1 MERGATQ
8 PVNGRRGN
16 AGAGGRAGQR
26 SETVRRTN
34 LSALVQVLHAEGP
47 RSRSELVER
56 TGLTRSAIRR
66 LVGELV
72 AAGLAVEEPAAPLG
86 VPGRPSPLVR
96 LDQRSAVVLALEI
109 AVDSLAM
116 AVVGL
121 GGEVLSIARV
131 ERPRGHFGP
140 EEIVA
145 DLVELAGGAA
155 EHWRT
160 DGLVGVGVAVVGVVR
175 RVDGV
180 VSTAPNLGWR
190 DVPLGGLVGRALGTS
205 VPVSVAN
212 EADVGALAE
221 HRRGA
226 AVGTA
231 DAIFLSGEV
240 GVGGGIIADGRP
252 LTGVAGYGGEVG
264 HIPVNPLAGAMC
276 RCGSTGC
283 WETEVGEGALL
294 VRAGRPAD
302 GGSAAVDA
310 IVADAMAGDTT
321 ARRAIDEVGR
331 WLGIGLAGLVNTL
344 NPKRVVLGGCFARLH
359 PLFGASVEEEL
370 DRRALAAPRQLVEIV
385 PALLGVDA
393 PLLGAAELALEP
405 VLLDPAA
412 LFDRHP
418 VHYEQG
424 GTATMTR
431 LARINTGPPDVKGES
446 GMKLRRSAALVMSAA
461 LVLVACGDDDDD
473 DGGAAATTAGGTS
486 APATGGSAPATG
498 GSAPATGG
506 GGGDCVVGVS
516 WNNYQEERWAKWDE
530 PALKAA
536 IEAGGGSYISND
548 AKSSAETQASNVENL
563 IAQGANV
570 LVILAQD
577 GTAIKPSVS
586 SAISQGVPVIA
597 YDRLIEDPE
606 ALYLSFDNVRVGEM
620 QAEAVLGVVSEGN
633 FVIIKGN
640 SADANA
646 DFLRQGFTNAGIPAE
661 GETSD
666 TINIVGETYTDNWD
680 PALAQTE
687 MEQFLTENNNE
698 VDAVLSENDG
708 MAGGVV
714 AALEAQGLAG
724 QIPVSGQ
731 DGDLAALNRVALG
744 TQTVDVWKDSRE
756 LGTAA
761 GEAAVA
767 LCANPDISAVEG
779 TAPFTSPEGNELTS
793 ILLEPQPIT
802 QDNLDVV
809 VDAGWI
815 DQATLCEGVEA
826 GSVAA
831 CG

>member
-1 MERGATQ
+1 VT
-8 PVNGRRGN
+8 
-16 AGAGGRAGQR
+16 GGRGGLGGFSGQR

-34 LSALVQVLHAEGP
+34 LSALVQVLHFEGP

-72 AAGLAVEEPAAPLG
+72 GAGLASEEPGESLG

-96 LDQRSAVVLALEI
+96 LEPDSAVGLALEI

-121 GGEVLSIARV
+121 GGHVFELVRI
-131 ERPRGHFGP
+131 ERPRGRSAP
-140 EEIVA
+140 DEIVA
-145 DLVELAGGAA
+145 DLVELANGAA
-155 EHWRT
+155 SRWRT
-160 DGLVGVGVAVVGVVR
+160 DALVGVGVAVVGVAR
-175 RVDGV
+175 RRDGF
-180 VSTAPNLGWR
+180 VSTAPNLDWR
-190 DVPLGGLVGRALGTS
+190 DVPLGKSLTRALGVS
-205 VPVSVAN
+205 VPVVVAN

-226 AVGTA
+226 AAGTD

-240 GVGGGIIADGRP
+240 GVGGGIIADGEP

-264 HIPVNPLAGAMC
+264 HLPVNPLAGVTC
-276 RCGSTGC
+276 RCGSVGC

-302 GGSAAVDA
+302 GGSREVEA
-310 IVADAMAGDTT
+310 ILADAAAGDPT
-321 ARRAIDEVGR
+321 ALAAIDEVGR
-331 WLGIGLAGLVNTL
+331 WLGIGIAGLVNIF
-344 NPKRVVLGGCFARLH
+344 NPARIVLGGRFALLH
-359 PLFGASVEEEL
+359 PFFAATVEDGL
-370 DRRALAAPRQLVEIV
+370 ARRALAAPRALVEVV
-385 PALLGVDA
+385 PARLGVDA
-393 PLLGAAELALEP
+393 PLLGAAELAFEP
-405 VLLDPAA
+405 ILTDPASW
-412 LFDRHP
+412 FHRQSIH
-418 VHYEQG
+418 HEQR
-424 GTATMTR
+424 GTATMSR
-431 LARINTGPPDVKGES
+431 LSRIERGPLHAKGD
-446 GMKLRRSAALVMSAA
+446 GMHINKRRTAALVMSAA
-461 LVLVACGDDDDD
+461 LVFVACGDDDDD
-473 DGGAAATTAGGTS
+473 SAGGTAGTPAGSTPVATSGTTAGG
-486 APATGGSAPATG
+486 GSAPTSGA
-498 GSAPATGG
+498 S
-506 GGGDCVVGVS
+506 GDCIVGVS

-530 PALKAA
+530 PALKEA

-548 AKSSAETQASNVENL
+548 AKSSAETQATNVENL

-577 GTAIKPSVS
+577 GTAIKPSVA
-586 SAISQGVPVIA
+586 SAISQGIPVIA
-597 YDRLIEDPE
+597 YDRLIDDPTV
-606 ALYLSFDNVRVGEM
+606 LYVTFDNVRVGELE
-620 QAEAVLGVVSEGN
+620 AEAVLDVVDEGN

-646 DFLRQGFTNAGIPAE
+646 DFLREGYVNAGIPAE
-661 GETSD
+661 GESSD
-666 TINIVGETYTDNWD
+666 TITIVGETYTDNWD

-724 QIPVSGQ
+724 QVPVSGQ
-731 DGDLAALNRVALG
+731 DGDQAALNRVALG
-744 TQTVDVWKDSRE
+744 TQTVSVWKDARE
-756 LGTAA
+756 LGKAA

-767 LCANPDISAVEG
+767 LCQNPDITAVSG
-779 TAPFTSPEGNELTS
+779 TAPFTSPEGNEMTS
-793 ILLEPQPIT
+793 ILLEPIPIT

-809 VDAGWI
+809 LDAGWI
-815 DQATLCEGVEA
+815 DQAALCQGVEA
-826 GSVAA
+826 GSVPA